1 MESRMAIWKSCSIKR
16 APLNIFGASIRIP
29 CTSKLSL
36 THEPASSELSDYARK
51 YQPKCIFAQRL
62 LSIHL
67 SEQTFLSTYRA
78 SLPASDEAYIC
89 GTCQK
94 FSDLLNCVEPCV
106 VHVDDHFW
114 IIDPKSS
121 FQTQMPLEEAAGCTP
136 SCNALYWWNEVFSN
150 DSATCRCLFRVGTVA
165 CIAVAC
171 IAVVVPI
178 AVAARSAA
186 CASRAKITQ
195 LPPAK

>member
-89 GTCQK
+89 GTSQK

-121 FQTQMPLEEAAGCTP
+121 FQTQMPLETQCPSQTHMPLEEA
-136 SCNALYWWNEVFSN
+136 
-150 DSATCRCLFRVGTVA
+150 
-165 CIAVAC
+165 
-171 IAVVVPI
+171 VP
-178 AVAARSAA
+178 
-186 CASRAKITQ
+186 
-195 LPPAK
+195 